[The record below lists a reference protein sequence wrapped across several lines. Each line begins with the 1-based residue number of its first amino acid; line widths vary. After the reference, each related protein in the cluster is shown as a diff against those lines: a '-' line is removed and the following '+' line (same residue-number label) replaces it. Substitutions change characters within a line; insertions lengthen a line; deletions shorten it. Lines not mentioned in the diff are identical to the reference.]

1 MKNLIVDVLIT
12 TFNSEKYIKDAL
24 NSVLN
29 QSYKYYKII
38 IVDDCSS
45 DNTYK
50 ICNEYKKKFPDKI
63 SIYKLNK
70 NSSSAAI
77 PRNFGIK
84 KCKNDYIAFL
94 DSDDIWH
101 RDKLKYQVLKINKSS
116 MIYFTNCKYFEKR
129 KIKSTPI
136 YYLRI
141 LLQIIFTFMIKRNR
155 EWLFLYNP
163 IAFSSALVDKKIF
176 TKLNFDKS
184 KNFVGIEDLGLWFN
198 YLKEFK
204 SNIIYVSRPLVYI
217 RRRTNSLHSNY
228 NLQTIKSIN
237 LISNLY
243 LNKKNF
249 ININIFLLSIAYKAV
264 RPIIKKFFNFIKLNL
279 KFLIVIILILN
290 YLIFYSPLFKFLG
303 NKLIVDTKSYA
314 DIQNIIVYSG
324 PEWESYTNRGYKNRF
339 EDLKNI
345 IKTNPKANFY
355 FLGRAQVIT
364 EQRILKSLL
373 ISEGINQDKITV
385 IYEDLGDSSKNLGHL
400 YKILK
405 KNRVNEAMFV
415 TSPYLTKRVELLW
428 KKYNDDLK
436 INFYKTIDWPSQNYN
451 FFEKFDKKNK
461 VIYEYSAI
469 LHNYFNNKF

>member
-1 MKNLIVDVLIT
+1 M
-12 TFNSEKYIKDAL
+12 
-24 NSVLN
+24 
-29 QSYKYYKII
+29 
-38 IVDDCSS
+38 
-45 DNTYK
+45 
-50 ICNEYKKKFPDKI
+50 
-63 SIYKLNK
+63 
-70 NSSSAAI
+70 
-77 PRNFGIK
+77 
-84 KCKNDYIAFL
+84 
-94 DSDDIWH
+94 
-101 RDKLKYQVLKINKSS
+101 
-116 MIYFTNCKYFEKR
+116 
-129 KIKSTPI
+129 
-136 YYLRI
+136 
-141 LLQIIFTFMIKRNR
+141 
-155 EWLFLYNP
+155 
-163 IAFSSALVDKKIF
+163 
-176 TKLNFDKS
+176 
-184 KNFVGIEDLGLWFN
+184 
-198 YLKEFK
+198 
-204 SNIIYVSRPLVYI
+204 VYI

-345 IKTNPKANFY
+345 IKTNQANFY

-385 IYEDLGDSSKNLGHL
+385 IYEDLE
-400 YKILK
+400 I
-405 KNRVNEAMFV
+405 
-415 TSPYLTKRVELLW
+415 
-428 KKYNDDLK
+428 
-436 INFYKTIDWPSQNYN
+436 I
-451 FFEKFDKKNK
+451 
-461 VIYEYSAI
+461 
-469 LHNYFNNKF
+469 